1 MLGLRRPGNVPEMG
15 VLRVG
20 GILCLLLLP
29 GLEVVIVPKAASVAF
44 SVKERDS
51 GSETG
56 GGVGSVPAVVAD
68 AIMIILCV

>member
-1 MLGLRRPGNVPEMG
+1 M
-15 VLRVG
+15 
-20 GILCLLLLP
+20 LCLLLLP

-56 GGVGSVPAVVAD
+56 GGVGSAPAVVAD